1 MSYDWNWQLIW
12 NYKDVF
18 LNGTILTIWITVL
31 SVILGTILGIILAL
45 SKRSNIP
52 ILSTLSSWYIYIFR
66 SLPPLVLIIWV
77 YYALP
82 ILLGITLSAFTSILI
97 SLSINLS
104 AFVAETVRAGIES
117 IPKGQYEAGKV
128 LGMSPYKIMKK
139 IIFPQSIRN
148 ILPNLI
154 GLYAMQLKNTSLAS
168 IIGINEL
175 LHQGNILISNTFRP
189 LEIYTA
195 VAIIYTVIVLP
206 FLWFSEYLEKKL
218 KSKSRTL

>member
-12 NYKDVF
+12 NYRDVF
-18 LNGTILTIWITVL
+18 LDGTILTIWITIL
-31 SVILGTILGIILAL
+31 SVIFGTIFGVVLAL
-45 SKRSNIP
+45 AKRSNIP
-52 ILSTLSSWYIYIFR
+52 VISTLSSWYIYIFR
-66 SLPPLVLIIWV
+66 SLPPLILIIWI

-82 ILLGITLSAFTSILI
+82 IFLGITLSAFTSILI

-128 LGMSPYKIMKK
+128 LGMSRYKIMEK

-168 IIGINEL
+168 IIGINDL

-189 LEIYTA
+189 LEVYTA
-195 VAIIYTVIVLP
+195 VAIIYTIIVLP
-206 FLWFSEYLEKKL
+206 FLWASEYLERKL
-218 KSKSRTL
+218 KVKSRTL